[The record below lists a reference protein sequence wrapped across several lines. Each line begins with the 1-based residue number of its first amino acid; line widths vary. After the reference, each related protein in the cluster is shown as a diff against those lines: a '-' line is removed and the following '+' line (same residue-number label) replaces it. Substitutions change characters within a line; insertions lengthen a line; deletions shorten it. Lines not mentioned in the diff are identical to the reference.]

1 MNIISADNIG
11 KTFDGERWLFRNLTF
26 GLSQGEKV
34 ALVGINGSGKTTLMN
49 MLAGL
54 LPSDEGTV
62 SVRKDVRMGYLT
74 QNPAF
79 DEQATVWQAVFQS
92 DHPALAAVQA
102 YELAMT
108 KGDDAALQ
116 KALEGM
122 ETPGAWELE
131 YKVKEILGKLGLHD
145 MEQPVS
151 QLSGGQ
157 RKRLALAQLLISE
170 ADLMVLDEPTNHL
183 DLDTIEWLEGVLATA
198 NRTILLVTH
207 DRYFLDRVSNV
218 VLELDGG
225 KVYRYAG
232 NYGYFLEKKEERMQ
246 IEAAAV
252 DKARNLMRTE
262 LEWIR
267 RQPKARTTKAKFR
280 VDAFDE
286 LKERAAGKAPE
297 KKLEINAGMVRQGK
311 KIIEVEGIDKA
322 FGDKI
327 ILKDFSYTFL
337 RSDRIGIV
345 GQNGMGKTTFL
356 KMLIGE
362 LAPDRGTVDMGQ
374 NTIVGYY
381 TQQELIAP
389 PNLRIIDSVKAVA
402 EVITTG
408 TGETITASQ
417 LLNLFR
423 FPPAVQYTPVSR
435 LSGGEKRRLQLL
447 HVLMKN
453 PNFLILDEP
462 TNDLDILTLNILEDF
477 LANFGGCLLVVSH
490 DRYFLDRLV
499 EHLFV
504 FEGNGVIRDFPGNYT
519 DYRNQLAEEQAEKT
533 FLQEKAAKAAA
544 ANPAPAAA
552 TSTNKATG
560 DKRRL
565 SFKEKQ
571 EYDKL
576 EGEIAALEQEKTD
589 LETRLSTG
597 NGTAEDFARWGKRL
611 QELPLLIDEK
621 TMRWLELSE
630 II

>member
-34 ALVGINGSGKTTLMN
+34 ALVGVNGSGKTTLMN
-49 MLAGL
+49 ILAGL
-54 LPSDEGTV
+54 IPPDEGSV
-62 SVRKDVRMGYLT
+62 SVRKEVRMGYLT
-74 QNPAF
+74 QNPVF

-92 DHPALAAVQA
+92 EHPALAALQA
-102 YELAMT
+102 YERAMR

-145 MEQPVS
+145 VEQPVW

-157 RKRLALAQLLISE
+157 RKRLALAQLLMSE
-170 ADLMVLDEPTNHL
+170 ADLIILDEPTNHL
-183 DLDTIEWLEGVLATA
+183 DVDTIEWLESVLATA

-207 DRYFLDRVSNV
+207 DRYFLDRVANA

-225 KVYRYAG
+225 KIYRYAG

-280 VDAFDE
+280 IDAFEE

-297 KKLEINAGMVRQGK
+297 KKVEINAGMARQGK
-311 KIIEVEGIDKA
+311 KIIEVAHIDKV
-322 FGDKI
+322 FGDNI
-327 ILKDFSYTFL
+327 ILKDFSYTFR
-337 RSDRIGIV
+337 RSDKIGIV
-345 GQNGMGKTTFL
+345 GANGVGKTTFL
-356 KMLIGE
+356 KLLTGE
-362 LAPDRGTVDMGQ
+362 IPPDRGTVEMGQ
-374 NTIVGYY
+374 NTVIGYY

-389 PNLRIIDSVKAVA
+389 PDLRIIDSVKAVA

-417 LLNLFR
+417 LLSLFR
-423 FPPAVQYTPVSR
+423 FPPSVQYTPVSR

-504 FEGNGVIRDFPGNYT
+504 FEGNGIVRDFPGNYT
-519 DYRNQLAEEQAEKT
+519 DYRNRLAEEQAEKAL
-533 FLQEKAAKAAA
+533 LQEKNLKA
-544 ANPAPAAA
+544 PLAA
-552 TSTNKATG
+552 TAGKSTG

-571 EYDKL
+571 EYEQL

-589 LETRLSTG
+589 IENLLSAG
-597 NGTAEDFARWGKRL
+597 KGTAEDFARWGKRL
-611 QELPLLIDEK
+611 QELTLLIEEK
-621 TMRWLELSE
+621 TMRWLELAE
-630 II
+630 WA

>member
-34 ALVGINGSGKTTLMN
+34 ALVGVNGSGKTTLMN

-54 LPSDEGTV
+54 IPPDEGTV

-74 QNPAF
+74 QNPVF
-79 DEQATVWQAVFQS
+79 DERATVWQAVFQS
-92 DHPALAAVQA
+92 EHPALAAVQA
-102 YELAMT
+102 YERAMR
-108 KGDDAALQ
+108 KGDEAALQ

-131 YKVKEILGKLGLHD
+131 YKMKEILGKLGLHD
-145 MEQPVS
+145 TQQPVA

-157 RKRLALAQLLISE
+157 RKRLALAQLLMSDAE
-170 ADLMVLDEPTNHL
+170 LMILDEPTNHL

-207 DRYFLDRVSNV
+207 DRYFLDRVANV

-246 IEAAAV
+246 TEAAAV

-280 VDAFDE
+280 VDAFED

-297 KKLEINAGMVRQGK
+297 KKLEINAGMARQGK
-311 KIIEVEGIDKA
+311 KIIEVEHLYKA

-327 ILKDFSYTFL
+327 ILKDFSYTFR
-337 RSDRIGIV
+337 RSDKIGIV
-345 GQNGMGKTTFL
+345 GENGVGKTTFL
-356 KMLIGE
+356 KLLTGE
-362 LAPDRGTVDMGQ
+362 LPPDRGTVDMGQ
-374 NTIVGYY
+374 NTVIGYY

-389 PNLRIIDSVKAVA
+389 PDLRIIDSVKAVA

-423 FPPAVQYTPVSR
+423 FPPSVQYTPVSR

-477 LANFGGCLLVVSH
+477 LANFGGCLLIVSH

-504 FEGNGVIRDFPGNYT
+504 FEGNGTVRDFPGNYT
-519 DYRNQLAEEQAEKT
+519 DYRNHLAEEQAARAA
-533 FLQEKAAKAAA
+533 LQEKTAKAT
-544 ANPAPAAA
+544 PTAA
-552 TSTNKATG
+552 TTVKAAG
-560 DKRRL
+560 EKRRL

-571 EYDKL
+571 EYERL

-589 LETRLSTG
+589 IENLLSTG

-611 QELPLLIDEK
+611 QELTPLIDEK
-621 TMRWLELSE
+621 TMRWLELAE
-630 II
+630 MA

>member
-49 MLAGL
+49 VLAGL
-54 LPSDEGTV
+54 IPPDEGTV
-62 SVRKDVRMGYLT
+62 SVRKDVRIGYLT

-79 DEQATVWQAVFQS
+79 NERATIWQAVFQS
-92 DHPALAAVQA
+92 DHPALAAIQA
-102 YELAMT
+102 YEQAMT

-122 ETPGAWELE
+122 EIPGAWELE
-131 YKVKEILGKLGLHD
+131 YKVKEILGKLGLHN
-145 MEQPVS
+145 MEQPIG

-157 RKRLALAQLLISE
+157 RKRLALAQLLISQ
-170 ADLMVLDEPTNHL
+170 ADLMVMDEPTNHL

-207 DRYFLDRVSNV
+207 DRYFLDRIANIVF
-218 VLELDGG
+218 ELDNG
-225 KVYRYAG
+225 KFYRYTG
-232 NYGYFLEKKEERMQ
+232 NYAYFLEKKEERMQ

-262 LEWIR
+262 LEWMR

-297 KKLEINAGMVRQGK
+297 NKLSINAGMVRQGK
-311 KIIEVEGIDKA
+311 KIIEVKHIDKI
-322 FGDKI
+322 FGDKV

-337 RSDRIGIV
+337 RNDRIGIV
-345 GQNGMGKTTFL
+345 GQNGVGKTTFL
-356 KMLIGE
+356 KLLTGE
-362 LAPDRGTVDMGQ
+362 IAPDSGTVDIGQ
-374 NTIVGYY
+374 NTVIGYY

-389 PNLRIIDSVKAVA
+389 PDLRIIDSVKAVA
-402 EVITTG
+402 EVVTTG

-417 LLNLFR
+417 LLTLFR
-423 FPPAVQYTPVSR
+423 FPPSVQYTPVLR

-519 DYRNQLAEEQAEKT
+519 DYRNQLAEKQAEKA
-533 FLQEKAAKAAA
+533 FLQEKAAKTASAT
-544 ANPAPAAA
+544 ANQSA
-552 TSTNKATG
+552 G
-560 DKRRL
+560 EKRRL

-571 EYDKL
+571 EYDRL
-576 EGEIAALEQEKTD
+576 ESEITALEQEKTD
-589 LETRLSTG
+589 LETKLSIG
-597 NGTAEDFARWGKRL
+597 DGSIEDFARWGKRL
-611 QELPLLIDEK
+611 QEIALLIDEK
-621 TMRWLELSE
+621 TMRWLELAE
-630 II
+630 LV

>member
-1 MNIISADNIG
+1 
-11 KTFDGERWLFRNLTF
+11 
-26 GLSQGEKV
+26 
-34 ALVGINGSGKTTLMN
+34 
-49 MLAGL
+49 
-54 LPSDEGTV
+54 
-62 SVRKDVRMGYLT
+62 
-74 QNPAF
+74 
-79 DEQATVWQAVFQS
+79 
-92 DHPALAAVQA
+92 
-102 YELAMT
+102 
-108 KGDDAALQ
+108 
-116 KALEGM
+116 
-122 ETPGAWELE
+122 
-131 YKVKEILGKLGLHD
+131 
-145 MEQPVS
+145 
-151 QLSGGQ
+151 
-157 RKRLALAQLLISE
+157 
-170 ADLMVLDEPTNHL
+170 
-183 DLDTIEWLEGVLATA
+183 
-198 NRTILLVTH
+198 
-207 DRYFLDRVSNV
+207 V

-225 KVYRYAG
+225 KIYRYAG
-232 NYGYFLEKKEERMQ
+232 NYAYFLEKKEERMQ

-327 ILKDFSYTFL
+327 ILKDFTYTFL
-337 RSDRIGIV
+337 RSDRIGII
-345 GQNGMGKTTFL
+345 GQNGVGKTTFL

-389 PNLRIIDSVKAVA
+389 PDLRIIDSVKAVA

-417 LLNLFR
+417 LLTLFR

-477 LANFGGCLLVVSH
+477 LANFGGCLLIVSH

-504 FEGNGVIRDFPGNYT
+504 FEGNGIVRDFPGNYT
-519 DYRNQLAEEQAEKT
+519 DYRNQLAEEQAEKA
-533 FLQEKAAKAAA
+533 FLHDKAAKTSA
-544 ANPAPAAA
+544 ANVAVPAAA
-552 TSTNKATG
+552 SANKSTG
-560 DKRRL
+560 EKRRL

-571 EYDKL
+571 EYERL
-576 EGEIAALEQEKTD
+576 EGEIAALEQEKTN
-589 LETRLSTG
+589 LETLLSAG
-597 NGTAEDFARWGKRL
+597 NGTAEEFATWGKRL
-611 QELPLLIDEK
+611 QELPRLIDEK

-630 II
+630 MI